1 MNPGD
6 LVKLDT
12 PGQRVN
18 GKIGLV
24 VSLDLRPYCEWI
36 RESHKRFSYEVLVEG
51 EVWRVT
57 YDEVIE
63 EEDWN
68 EAG

>member
-1 MNPGD
+1 MKPGD
-6 LVKLDT
+6 LVKMDT
-12 PGQRVN
+12 PKQSVN

-24 VSLDLRPYCEWI
+24 VGKELRQLHEWM
-36 RESHKRFSYEVLVEG
+36 RDSPKRYAYDVLVDG
-51 EVWRVT
+51 QVWRVT
-57 YDEVIE
+57 YDEIIE